1 MTSNR
6 LIGTFGST
14 AIAIAIAVAGVTHD
28 GSKDA
33 MKDFAKDL
41 RDEPGITSIKKI
53 DMPGYKGA
61 FDVNSGT
68 GLVRFKKSGGD
79 VILTYQVRDTPDAFE
94 VDTAIE
100 HAAKESGFKDKS

>member
-1 MTSNR
+1 MTKPIR
-6 LIGTFGST
+6 ILGST

-41 RDEPGITSIKKI
+41 KDEPGITSIKKI
-53 DMPGYKGA
+53 AMPGYKGA
-61 FDVNSGT
+61 FEVNSGT
-68 GLVRFKKSGGD
+68 GLVRFQKRGSD
-79 VILTYQVRDTPDAFE
+79 VILSYDVRIAPDAQQ
-94 VDTAIE
+94 VDTAIA